1 MKFEKSVKKVFTS
14 KYFLY
19 FLLFLSIVNLLGY
32 LMMKNFNAIAVFLI
46 IGVLMY
52 YFSKNMAVIL
62 LVCLVV
68 TNLLMSRSFFKEGM
82 ENGSESTT
90 ASSTDPSS
98 TANGANGAT
107 ATTATTATAIKDKV
121 KNAVSNIKDKVADKK
136 ATNSSGV
143 ITGPQEE
150 EDPASASEIATLT
163 SAEAASTPQ
172 GADAFTSVNGARPD
186 YASTITNAY
195 KGLNDLLDPDA
206 IRSLTQETM
215 TLMQEQQK
223 LYKSMEA
230 MSPLLGQAKG
240 LLEGM
245 DINNLKGL
253 GGLIEKFSAAKV

>member
-19 FLLFLSIVNLLGY
+19 FLLFLSITNLLGY
-32 LMMKNFNAIAVFLI
+32 LMMKNFNAIALFLI
-46 IGVLMY
+46 VGVLMH

-82 ENGSESTT
+82 EN
-90 ASSTDPSS
+90 SSDS
-98 TANGANGAT
+98 
-107 ATTATTATAIKDKV
+107 TTATTDASTSDSSATDSSSNNSMVDSATPVKDKV
-121 KNAVSNIKDKVADKK
+121 KNAVANVKDKVAEKK
-136 ATNSSGV
+136 ASVTSSGV

-150 EDPASASEIATLT
+150 ENDSSMATLT
-163 SAEAASTPQ
+163 SSEATTTPQ
-172 GADAFTSVNGARPD
+172 GADAFTTVNGAKPD
-186 YASTITNAY
+186 YAATITDSY
-195 KGLNDLLDPDA
+195 KNLNNLLDPDA
-206 IRSLTQETM
+206 IKSLTQETM
-215 TLMQEQQK
+215 ALMQEQQK

-230 MSPLLGQAKG
+230 MSPLLGQAQTLIKG
-240 LLEGM
+240 I